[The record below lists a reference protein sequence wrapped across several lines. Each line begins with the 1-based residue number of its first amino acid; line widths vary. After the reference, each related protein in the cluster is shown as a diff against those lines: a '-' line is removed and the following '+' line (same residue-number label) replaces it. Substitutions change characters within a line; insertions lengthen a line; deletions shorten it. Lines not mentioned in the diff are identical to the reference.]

1 MSTAASTPHD
11 PAFDLEIHQED
22 GFRFRVEFPGSSYPA
37 VFMDE
42 PAPLGKDSAPNPA
55 RILAAAIGNCLAASL
70 LFCLQRRGV
79 KAEGVHANVH
89 MELVRNERKRL
100 RVGRVSVTISKGTSE
115 IPEDK
120 LRACL
125 DSFEDFCVVTQSVR
139 AGIDVQVSVE

>member
-1 MSTAASTPHD
+1 M
-11 PAFDLEIHQED
+11 
-22 GFRFRVEFPGSSYPA
+22 
-37 VFMDE
+37 
-42 PAPLGKDSAPNPA
+42 
-55 RILAAAIGNCLAASL
+55 LAAAIGNCLAASL

-79 KAEGVHANVH
+79 KAAGVHANVH

-100 RVGRVSVTISKGTSE
+100 RVGRVAVKLNKGTSE

-139 AGIDVQVSVE
+139 DGIAVEVTVE